1 MLSVQKLQDN
11 DRIGDYLHLQ
21 KVPMF
26 SSQTSSFELLQEL
39 SNDPDNEK
47 LLDDIGRRITNSSYN
62 EELADAISSVIGGKK
77 SLGKRALKR
86 PVISNPL
93 TWSNCIGEQRCNAR
107 QIRHP
112 DCCQDLVNAVNDGR
126 EQGLTVRAVGS
137 GHSLSDVALTDGIL
151 LDPKSMKKVIPL
163 DISSLFEPL
172 RGSNLFSVESG
183 ITIRELNVEL
193 DKRSLALVNTGAFDG
208 QTLAGAIS
216 TGTHGTGLELGPM
229 ASNVQSLVVVSET
242 GLIYQIEP
250 SNGIT
255 NPVKF
260 ASRNPDVV
268 LMQDD
273 DCFQS
278 SVVAMGCMG
287 LIYSYTLDV
296 LPSFFLRESRSL
308 DTWESLKLDF
318 LHGSRSPLLTSHR
331 HFEIDIN
338 PYAMNSVHSCVK
350 IVRDVDNGPTY
361 GEKRLKNWLSC
372 LLAKFSAME
381 CSLVEFFN
389 RFPKLVPAGINET
402 LAALVDVDCV
412 GASHEIMD
420 LGAVHD
426 VKVQALELSFDAR
439 NFVGSIDDLLAVFAQ
454 TAQDDDW
461 YVSGPI
467 SLRFVE
473 HSAAYLAPQEGRDT
487 CMVELNVLVGINN
500 GESLLRAV
508 KERMCVKGSG
518 VRVHWGL
525 DLDTVSASEMHDMFP
540 KFDRWLSVYRQ
551 MNSSGI
557 FDNAFTKRLNISMAK
572 TRS

>member
-1 MLSVQKLQDN
+1 
-11 DRIGDYLHLQ
+11 
-21 KVPMF
+21 MF

-39 SNDPDNEK
+39 SNDPDNEE
-47 LLDDIGRRITNSSYN
+47 LLDDIGRRFTNSSYN
-62 EELADAISSVIGGKK
+62 EELADAISAVIGGKK

-86 PVISNPL
+86 PVISSPL
-93 TWSNCIGEQRCNAR
+93 TWSNCIGEQRCKAR

-126 EQGLTVRAVGS
+126 AQGLTVRAVGS
-137 GHSLSDVALTDGIL
+137 GHSISDVALTDGIL

-172 RGSNLFSVESG
+172 RGSSLFSVESG
-183 ITIRELNVEL
+183 ITIRELNDEL
-193 DKRSLALVNTGAFDG
+193 DKRSLALVNMGAFDG

-216 TGTHGTGLELGPM
+216 TGTHGTGLGLGPM

-242 GLIYQIEP
+242 GSIYQIEP

-255 NPVKF
+255 DPVKF
-260 ASRNPDVV
+260 TSRNPGIE
-268 LMQDD
+268 LIQDD

-308 DTWESLKLDF
+308 DTWESLKLHF
-318 LHGSRSPLLTSHR
+318 LHGSQSPLLTSHR

-338 PYAMNSVHSCVK
+338 PYAVNGVHSCVK
-350 IVRDVDNGPTY
+350 IVRDVDNGPTH
-361 GEKRLKNWLSC
+361 GEKGLKNWLSC
-372 LLAKFSAME
+372 LLAKFSVE
-381 CSLVEFFN
+381 GSLVDFFN
-389 RFPKLVPAGINET
+389 QFPKLVPAGINET
-402 LAALVDVDCV
+402 LVALVDVDCV
-412 GASHEIMD
+412 GTSHEIMD

-439 NFVGSIDDLLAVFAQ
+439 NFVSSIDDLLAVFAQ
-454 TAQDDDW
+454 AAQNDDW

-467 SLRFVE
+467 IVRFVE

-487 CMVELNVLVGINN
+487 CMVELNVLMGINN

-557 FDNAFTKRLNISMAK
+557 FDNAFTKRLNISMGM
-572 TRS
+572 TS